1 MPSVDLAL
9 QVDLGLR
16 LLLAAALGATIGVE
30 REFHE
35 HPAGTRTHL
44 LVSLGSAL
52 FTVLSIYGF
61 TGLGIDGTAPVDPS
75 RVAAQIVTGI
85 GFLGAGAIIK
95 YGTSIRGLT
104 TAASLWV
111 TAAVG
116 MAAGVGEWF
125 LAIVATGLVV
135 FSLGPLP
142 ALVRRI
148 FPKRG
153 RAVGFRLAVG
163 RLEAIGEV
171 SKMLAD
177 RGIVITGISTERT
190 HQNHYEID
198 LNVRIRPGTQTDDL
212 LNAITEIPDVEVLE
226 AAVEIG

>member
-1 MPSVDLAL
+1 MPPIDLAL

-30 REFHE
+30 RELHE

-52 FTVLSIYGF
+52 FTVISIYGF
-61 TGLGIDGTAPVDPS
+61 VGLGIDGTAPVDPS

-104 TAASLWV
+104 TAASLWI

-116 MAAGVGEWF
+116 MAAGAGQWI
-125 LAIVATGLVV
+125 LAIVATALVV

-142 ALVRRI
+142 AVVRRI
-148 FPKRG
+148 YPNRG
-153 RAVGFRLAVG
+153 HALGLRLDVA
-163 RLEAIGEV
+163 RLDAIGTV
-171 SKMLAD
+171 SQVLAD

-190 HQNHYEID
+190 HQDHYEID
-198 LNVRIRPGTQTDDL
+198 LNVRIRQGSKPKDL
-212 LNAITEIPDVEVLE
+212 LNAISAIPDVEVLE
-226 AAVEIG
+226 SAVEVD

>member
-1 MPSVDLAL
+1 MPPIDLAL

-30 REFHE
+30 RELHE

-61 TGLGIDGTAPVDPS
+61 VGLGIDGTAPVDPS

-104 TAASLWV
+104 TAASLWI

-116 MAAGVGEWF
+116 MAAGAGQWI
-125 LAIVATGLVV
+125 LAIVATALVV

-142 ALVRRI
+142 AMVRRI
-148 FPKRG
+148 YPNRG
-153 RAVGFRLAVG
+153 RALGLRLDVA
-163 RLEAIGEV
+163 RLDAISTV
-171 SKMLAD
+171 SQVLAD

-190 HQNHYEID
+190 HQDHYEID
-198 LNVRIRPGTQTDDL
+198 LNLRIRQGSRPKDL
-212 LNAITEIPDVEVLE
+212 LNAISAIPDVEVLE
-226 AAVEIG
+226 SAVEVD